1 MSQPLATF
9 QWQSRANALWE
20 KAAHLLALYTLQHN
34 KATSWAGLVRH
45 IRSCSNCDKQCWA
58 HTARPWSWQS
68 LGKAWLLFS
77 VIVLWPEF
85 KVKNN
90 PETTNQPKMSYWNQ
104 MPFLV
109 LHILLFYWC
118 SLKDPV
124 SLTWN
129 FQYEWIWNVTQDFM
143 NHMCLISAFFSLFW
157 FPVSAKI

>member
-1 MSQPLATF
+1 MHCEKKQLIFWPFIHSNTTKLPAEQGL
-9 QWQSRANALWE
+9 SGISDHALIVTNSAE
-20 KAAHLLALYTLQHN
+20 HTLPGLGAGKA
-34 KATSWAGLVRH
+34 
-45 IRSCSNCDKQCWA
+45 
-58 HTARPWSWQS
+58 
-68 LGKAWLLFS
+68 LGKPGFFLAWLCFGLNS
-77 VIVLWPEF
+77 KW
-85 KVKNN
+85 KKN